1 MQTQLQPFPL
11 FIVDRKAKRR
21 PANWSLPTKPYEPRN
36 FNLDNT
42 ERAFSM
48 NLLTS
53 ITNQGD
59 DYLQYA
65 KEAGGNRTM
74 YLEGQ
79 LSYSRLLAD
88 NHQIDG
94 LLLYNMRD
102 YVNADAASAIYSL
115 PYRTQGI
122 AARLSYK

>member
-1 MQTQLQPFPL
+1 M
-11 FIVDRKAKRR
+11 
-21 PANWSLPTKPYEPRN
+21 
-36 FNLDNT
+36 
-42 ERAFSM
+42 
-48 NLLTS
+48 TS

-94 LLLYNMRD
+94 LLLYMRD
-102 YVNADAASAIYSL
+102 YVNADATSAVIHYRIVHKVSL
-115 PYRTQGI
+115 LVCHIAIKADISSKETSGI
-122 AARLSYK
+122 TVQENFSKGNKWGFFPSVAEVAGL

>member
-1 MQTQLQPFPL
+1 MATGR
-11 FIVDRKAKRR
+11 D
-21 PANWSLPTKPYEPRN
+21 E
-36 FNLDNT
+36 
-42 ERAFSM
+42 EG

-102 YVNADAASAIYSL
+102 YVQTQLQPFIHYRIVHKVSLLVCHIAIKADISSKETSGITVQ
-115 PYRTQGI
+115 RTLVKGTNGD
-122 AARLSYK
+122 SFPP

>member
-1 MQTQLQPFPL
+1 MATGR
-11 FIVDRKAKRR
+11 D
-21 PANWSLPTKPYEPRN
+21 E
-36 FNLDNT
+36 
-42 ERAFSM
+42 EG

-122 AARLSYK
+122 AARLSYSYKGRYFIERCV